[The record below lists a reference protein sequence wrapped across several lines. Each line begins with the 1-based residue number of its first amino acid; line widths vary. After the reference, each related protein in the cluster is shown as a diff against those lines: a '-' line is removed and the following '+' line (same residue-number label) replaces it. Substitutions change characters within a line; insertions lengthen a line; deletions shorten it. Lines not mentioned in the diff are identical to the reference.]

1 MRNNPTYVKA
11 LDFSVR
17 IVKLF
22 KYLKYQKDE
31 CVISNQLLRCG
42 TSIGANVSEA
52 ISAESIADFI
62 HKLGIAKKEAN
73 ETLYWLD
80 LLRMTDYITEKEY
93 ESMNL
98 DCEEIRKIITSII
111 LTSKQKLS
119 SSKSPKS

>member
-11 LDFSVR
+11 LAYSVR

-31 CVISNQLLRCG
+31 HIISKQLMRSG
-42 TSIGANVSEA
+42 TSIGANISEA
-52 ISAESIADFI
+52 ISAESTADFI
-62 HKLGIAKKEAN
+62 HKLGIAQKEVN

-80 LLRMTDYITEKEY
+80 LLKMSEFISEKEY
-93 ESMNL
+93 ESMNS

-111 LTSKQKLS
+111 LTSKQKNDPR
-119 SSKSPKS
+119 KS